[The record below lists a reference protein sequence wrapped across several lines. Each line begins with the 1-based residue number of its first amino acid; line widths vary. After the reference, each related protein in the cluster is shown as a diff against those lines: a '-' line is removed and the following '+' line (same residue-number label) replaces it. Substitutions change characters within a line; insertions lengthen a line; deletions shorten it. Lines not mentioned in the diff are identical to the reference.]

1 MKDVNIS
8 TKETKEVVGNSKSQ
22 VDFDSTLK
30 DEDSKEPMEKPFT
43 LNKVRKKIKINMYE
57 HSSNHG

>member
-8 TKETKEVVGNSKSQ
+8 TKEIKEVVSSSKSQ
-22 VDFDSTLK
+22 VYFDNTFK

-43 LNKVRKKIKINMYE
+43 ANKVL
-57 HSSNHG
+57 

>member
-8 TKETKEVVGNSKSQ
+8 TKEIKKVVGSSKSQ

-30 DEDSKEPMEKPFT
+30 
-43 LNKVRKKIKINMYE
+43 N
-57 HSSNHG
+57 

>member
-43 LNKVRKKIKINMYE
+43 LNKVIKKIKINMYE